1 LWSGRA
7 RGLRWAGGRIS
18 PVTAGGRAGGSRRS
32 HRGGFA
38 DRDSGGMH
46 GAVAAVWLDGGRA
59 GREIAAVLRRAG
71 GSRGC
76 DMHGRAD
83 RGGGWIAGV
92 QAYGGGG
99 SLHLGL
105 NSCRDIVD
113 RGHAPASPPR
123 AHVRIHTRLKRQAN
137 HGARTRLHCGSHLH
151 VIVLEAARS
160 TCPTC
165 QHPMRSPNSQLPAVQ
180 RG

>member
-1 LWSGRA
+1 VWRVEGSGCGGTRNGWQSEVASQGTRERWRGRGAVEARIARPSGRERRLQSGRA

-46 GAVAAVWLDGGRA
+46 GAVAAGWLDGGRA

-76 DMHGRAD
+76 GMHRRAD

-105 NSCRDIVD
+105 NSCRD
-113 RGHAPASPPR
+113 
-123 AHVRIHTRLKRQAN
+123 
-137 HGARTRLHCGSHLH
+137 
-151 VIVLEAARS
+151 
-160 TCPTC
+160 
-165 QHPMRSPNSQLPAVQ
+165 
-180 RG
+180 

>member
-1 LWSGRA
+1 LAGTAVGRGKRVRRRTEPGA
-7 RGLRWAGGRIS
+7 GCCYGDVEDEEEEEPWAGAAVAERSRAGFAGGRAGGS
-18 PVTAGGRAGGSRRS
+18 RRSRLVGGRADLAVTAGGRAGGSRRS

-46 GAVAAVWLDGGRA
+46 GAVAAGRLDGGRA

-76 DMHGRAD
+76 GMHGRAD

-99 SLHLGL
+99 GLHLGL
-105 NSCRDIVD
+105 NSCRD
-113 RGHAPASPPR
+113 
-123 AHVRIHTRLKRQAN
+123 
-137 HGARTRLHCGSHLH
+137 
-151 VIVLEAARS
+151 
-160 TCPTC
+160 
-165 QHPMRSPNSQLPAVQ
+165 
-180 RG
+180 

>member
-1 LWSGRA
+1 VGRGKRVRRRTEPSAGCCYGDVEDEEEEEPWARAAVAERSRAGFAVGGRA
-7 RGLRWAGGRIS
+7 DLAGHGWWAGGRIS

-46 GAVAAVWLDGGRA
+46 GAVAAGWLDGGRA

-76 DMHGRAD
+76 GMHGRAD

-99 SLHLGL
+99 GLHLGL
-105 NSCRDIVD
+105 TSCRDI
-113 RGHAPASPPR
+113 
-123 AHVRIHTRLKRQAN
+123 
-137 HGARTRLHCGSHLH
+137 
-151 VIVLEAARS
+151 
-160 TCPTC
+160 
-165 QHPMRSPNSQLPAVQ
+165 
-180 RG
+180 